1 VQRPAGSQI
10 KHWYREIKLTHK
22 KTRIDNAT
30 TVHTMVTKMNYGRF
44 VCIVMTSTQKPIYHH
59 VVYVLSMDGK
69 PSGDEKEIEYGQKN
83 HNSESCKENSIQNTH
98 ATNVG

>member
-1 VQRPAGSQI
+1 
-10 KHWYREIKLTHK
+10 
-22 KTRIDNAT
+22 
-30 TVHTMVTKMNYGRF
+30 
-44 VCIVMTSTQKPIYHH
+44 MTSTQKPIYHH